1 MAERNCILCSES
13 VTKTSTFV
21 NLTVKG
27 VQGIINASKIR
38 KDNLHEL
45 LEPLP
50 DHPVSV
56 HVECR
61 RMYTNPNNIKGSI
74 KLKLNTRDE
83 EQADCSR
90 VLRSDTSTFT
100 FKEHCLFC
108 GCFITDSEKRVKS
121 SVIQV
126 RTLMFQNSIM
136 KACNS
141 RNDVWSAN
149 VQTRLLSVS
158 DLPAANAIYHQA
170 CSVNF
175 RKGDLIPKKYQDDS
189 ESESSCKP
197 LGRPAVKTKHDAFLE
212 VCQWFQENDEPVSV
226 QQLVTKMEDFL
237 PQDNEPYSNRHML
250 KKLEEHFSGNII
262 ISKMEGMPTVV
273 ALGQTA
279 ANILLDYRMK
289 KKLVDPELEKY
300 RLIEAAANLIKT
312 EIKLSSASMDY
323 YPSSSKIASEQ
334 ENMKFVPPILH
345 SLLDIFIGTKA
356 CNLKKLSIDC
366 CLWCKLQD
374 PDHL

>member
-13 VTKTSTFV
+13 VTKTSMFV

-38 KDNLHEL
+38 KYNPHEL
-45 LEPLP
+45 LEPLLN
-50 DHPVSV
+50 HPVSV
-56 HVECR
+56 LVECR

-90 VLRSDTSTFT
+90 VLWSDTSTFT

-108 GCFITDSEKRVKS
+108 SCFITDSEKRVKS

-136 KACNS
+136 KVCNS

-189 ESESSCKP
+189 ESESSCNS

-212 VCQWFQENDEPVSV
+212 VFQWFQENDEPISV

-237 PQDNEPYSNRHML
+237 PQGNEPYSNRHML
-250 KKLEEHFSGNII
+250 KKLEVHFSGNII

-273 ALGQTA
+273 AFGQTA
-279 ANILLDYRMK
+279 ANTLLDYRMK

-300 RLIEAAANLIKT
+300 RLI
-312 EIKLSSASMDY
+312 
-323 YPSSSKIASEQ
+323 
-334 ENMKFVPPILH
+334 
-345 SLLDIFIGTKA
+345 
-356 CNLKKLSIDC
+356 
-366 CLWCKLQD
+366 
-374 PDHL
+374 